1 MKKLLHIAAHLGGG
15 AGKAISGL
23 IKNIDGYENT
33 VLLLEK
39 PEDEKYC
46 NVCKSVGA
54 DVIIAPTLDKIT
66 QKANESDVVIL
77 NWWAHPLTVDLLS
90 ELDSIKTRLVI
101 WSHINGLQYPVFT
114 SEFLC
119 GFDRV
124 MFTSPCSIKNKNFTA
139 EQRER
144 LSEKCSYVY
153 GTGDF
158 KPADYPHRSDYR
170 SGDTFRIGYIGTL
183 DYAKLNPDFP
193 EICHGIR
200 HRISNAEFILCGK
213 YTPEFENAFF
223 SKYTE
228 LRNYVSFTGFVSN
241 PEMLLPA
248 FDVFCYP
255 LARDNYATTENALL
269 EAMAAGLPVIV
280 LNNPAESEIVE
291 NGITGIV
298 ADDAESLAERTA
310 ELCKNE
316 EYRKQLGTTAR
327 NAVIHKY
334 DASVNAYSF
343 VDTIESV
350 LDIEKKTHDLGF
362 ITGIDI
368 WNRFLYFC
376 GDDKQIIIDLMNGKK
391 AKLPEIYYSES
402 KSSPVQYL
410 KYFDD
415 NKIKMLAERI
425 SRNAR
430 MEE

>member
-23 IKNIDGYENT
+23 IKNIGGYENT
-33 VLLLEK
+33 VILLEVPQDK
-39 PEDEKYC
+39 TYC
-46 NVCKSVGA
+46 DICRKTGA
-54 DVIIAPTLDKIT
+54 EIIIAPTLDAIT
-66 QKANESDVVIL
+66 RKAEESDAVIL
-77 NWWAHPLTVDLLS
+77 NWWAHPLTVDLLA
-90 ELDSIKTRLVI
+90 ELDSIETRLVI
-101 WSHINGLQYPVFT
+101 WSHINGLQYPVLT

-144 LSEKCSYVY
+144 LSEKCSHVY

-200 HRISNAEFILCGK
+200 QRISNAEFILCGK
-213 YTPEFENAFF
+213 YTQEFVNAFF
-223 SKYTE
+223 SQYTE
-228 LRNYVSFTGFVSN
+228 LRNCVSFTGFVN
-241 PEMLLPA
+241 EPEKLLPT

-255 LARDNYATTENALL
+255 LSRENYATTENALL

-291 NGITGIV
+291 NRITGIV
-298 ADDAESLAERTA
+298 ADDAESLVERTS

-316 EYRKQLGTTAR
+316 EYRKQLGTAAR
-327 NAVIHKY
+327 SAVIQKY
-334 DASVNAYSF
+334 DASVNAGCF
-343 VDTIESV
+343 VDTIENV
-350 LDIEKKTHDLGF
+350 LKTEKKNHKLRSVIGSN
-362 ITGIDI
+362 I
-368 WNRFLYFC
+368 WDSFLYFC
-376 GDDKQIIIDLMNGKK
+376 GNDRQAIIDLMNGEKS
-391 AKLPEIYYSES
+391 KLPEIFYSES

-415 NKIKMLAERI
+415 NNIKILAERI